1 MEEEQENQ
9 TDSLRPKENSEVTS
23 EEVTV
28 PKSTQAQSFSSLLPK
43 ALSAVLHPSTRATS
57 DPQPVRPPPGRTA
70 AEVVQLR
77 TELQDLRDQFN
88 QMKAQH
94 K

>member
-23 EEVTV
+23 EEVTL
-28 PKSTQAQSFSSLLPK
+28 PTQTQSFSSLLPK

-57 DPQPVRPPPGRTA
+57 DPQPIRPPPGRTA

-77 TELQDLRDQFN
+77 SELQDLRDQFS
-88 QMKAQH
+88 QMKTQH